1 MWSCVNIPAGQYFNM
16 LGHTDFWLENRLK
29 WWTSSCSK
37 IWCWNQQNQSKSH
50 LSALIFLPAEPIY
63 SNISRADHNNNNNNN
78 NNNHHH
84 HPHPDDFF
92 DALLHIKCL
101 KEFSAQCV
109 WHPRPCPATAV
120 EAEADISAIR
130 LEKCPQD
137 PMVPGSHQLD
147 GYNVRPPNVMFVEFV
162 GLDSPQ

>member
-78 NNNHHH
+78 NNHHHH
-84 HPHPDDFF
+84 HPHPDDFLMRF
-92 DALLHIKCL
+92 CTLSVLKNSLHSVSGIHVRVRLPQSKQ
-101 KEFSAQCV
+101 KPTS
-109 WHPRPCPATAV
+109 RP
-120 EAEADISAIR
+120 SGWR
-130 LEKCPQD
+130 
-137 PMVPGSHQLD
+137 
-147 GYNVRPPNVMFVEFV
+147 NVRRIQW
-162 GLDSPQ
+162 SPGPTNWMGTMWGPQTWCLLSLLV